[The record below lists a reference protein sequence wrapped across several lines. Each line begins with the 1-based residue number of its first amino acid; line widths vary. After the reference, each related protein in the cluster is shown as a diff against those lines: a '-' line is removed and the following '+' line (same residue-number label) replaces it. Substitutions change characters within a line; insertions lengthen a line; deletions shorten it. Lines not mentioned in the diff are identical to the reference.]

1 MGSGYV
7 VVYYPNTMRIKNSN
21 KRKQSINNKS
31 LIRYISML
39 SGIRMMISSYLIST
53 SHAHPNHRPVSLW
66 ISKIKLITAFIMDNR
81 VGLLSIINKDKIYI
95 IIALSIK
102 NLVLLRL
109 TYQLKR
115 HSQLIIFLII
125 QAINPWRWVL
135 KDYKTASKQQNVI

>member
-1 MGSGYV
+1 
-7 VVYYPNTMRIKNSN
+7 
-21 KRKQSINNKS
+21 
-31 LIRYISML
+31 
-39 SGIRMMISSYLIST
+39 
-53 SHAHPNHRPVSLW
+53 
-66 ISKIKLITAFIMDNR
+66 MDNR

-125 QAINPWRWVL
+125 QAINP
-135 KDYKTASKQQNVI
+135 